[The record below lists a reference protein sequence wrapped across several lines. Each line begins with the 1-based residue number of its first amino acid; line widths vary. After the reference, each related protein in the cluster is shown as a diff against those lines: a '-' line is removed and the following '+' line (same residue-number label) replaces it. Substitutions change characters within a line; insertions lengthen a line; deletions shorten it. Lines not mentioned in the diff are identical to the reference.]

1 MTTPQDPLPIEPETD
16 QLSIILFSGDLDKAL
31 AAFIIANGAVAMD
44 MKVTMFF
51 AFWGMNVLRR
61 HNPPTTQKDFLSK
74 MFGGMMP
81 RGAKKLKLSQ
91 MHLGGMGTSMMKWVM
106 KKKNVY
112 SLPDLIKSAR
122 EAGVRMVACSMS
134 MDVMGFETEEF
145 IDGVEVGGVATFI
158 GAATQSKSS
167 LFI

>member
-1 MTTPQDPLPIEPETD
+1 MTNNDTEAADNDND

-61 HNPPTTQKDFLSK
+61 HDPPDMQKDFLSR

-81 RGAKKLKLSQ
+81 RGARKLKLSQ
-91 MHLGGMGTSMMKWVM
+91 MHLGGMGTSMMQWVM

-112 SLPDLIKSAR
+112 SLPGLIKSAQ

-158 GAATQSKSS
+158 GAAVQSKSS